1 MKNEVTGVVAQVLPI
16 ERGMGQRGPW
26 ATAKIVIEYE
36 AGRYT
41 NKLMLECRTNKAEEF
56 ARLVRGQRGTFYYDV
71 TSREYN
77 DKWYHNVNCF
87 DWKIE
92 GAPSAA
98 PAAPAAPNAPAQAPA
113 PANGQAGGED
123 LPF

>member
-1 MKNEVTGVVAQVLPI
+1 MKNEISGRITQVLPI

-41 NKLMLECRTNKAEEF
+41 NNLMLECRTNKAEDF
-56 ARLVRGQRGTFYYDV
+56 AKLRVGQKGTFIYDV

-77 DKWYHNVNCF
+77 GKWYHNVNCF
-87 DWKIE
+87 DWTIE
-92 GAPSAA
+92 GAQ
-98 PAAPAAPNAPAQAPA
+98 AQAPA
-113 PANGQAGGED
+113 PAANGGGYTPQND
-123 LPF
+123 GDPF